1 MRGFTVLLQKEFR
14 EAWRSWKFLW
24 IPLVFALL
32 GMSDPLTNYYMMD
45 ILNAVGNLPEGFE
58 MLMPELMPVDLLQ
71 ASIGQFQTIGLL
83 VLIASFVGAISKER
97 ASGMATL
104 LYVRPISFSAY
115 FMSKF
120 IVMSTVSLIS
130 ILAGFAASVYYTV
143 VLYGT
148 FEIGTLMASFFT
160 YFSWLLFVIAV
171 TLMMSAAFTTVVAT
185 ACAFA
190 VIFIGQIVDALIG
203 AFWTISPWKLPVYG
217 VQLMRGTMEMSDYWW
232 SLSITLVIAI
242 ICMSIGALTMKKNAP
257 ITKI

>member
-32 GMSDPLTNYYMMD
+32 GMTDPLTNYYMMD

-58 MLMPELMPVDLLQ
+58 MLMPELMPADLLY

-83 VLIASFVGAISKER
+83 VFMATFVGAVSKER

-104 LYVRPISFSAY
+104 LYVRPISFGAY

-120 IVMSTVSLIS
+120 VVMSTIGFVS

-143 VLYGT
+143 ILFGT
-148 FEIGTLMASFFT
+148 FEIGPLVASFIT

-171 TLMMSAAFTTVVAT
+171 TLMMSATFKTVVAT
-185 ACAFA
+185 TCAFA
-190 VIFIGQIVDALIG
+190 VIFIGQILDTLVG
-203 AFWTISPWKLPVYG
+203 AFWTISPWKLPLYG
-217 VQLMRGTMEMSDYWW
+217 VQLIRGTMEMPDYWW
-232 SLSITLVIAI
+232 SLSLTLVITI
-242 ICMSIGALTMKKNAP
+242 ICVSLGILTMKKNAST
-257 ITKI
+257 TKI

>member
-24 IPLVFALL
+24 IPLVFVLL
-32 GMSDPLTNYYMMD
+32 GMSDPLTNYYLMD

-58 MLMPELMPVDLLQ
+58 MLMPELMPVDLIQ
-71 ASIGQFQTIGLL
+71 ASVGQFQTIGLL
-83 VLIASFVGAISKER
+83 VLIASFVGVISKER
-97 ASGMATL
+97 ASGMVTL
-104 LYVRPISFSAY
+104 LYIRPLSFGAY

-120 IVMSTVSLIS
+120 IVMSTVSFIS

-171 TLMMSAAFTTVVAT
+171 TLMMSASFTTVIAT

-217 VQLMRGTMEMSDYWW
+217 IQLMRGTMEMSDYWW
-232 SLSITLVIAI
+232 SLFITLVITI

-257 ITKI
+257 MTKI

>member
-1 MRGFTVLLQKEFR
+1 MRGFNILLQKEFR

-32 GMSDPLTNYYMMD
+32 GMSDPLTNYYMTD
-45 ILNAVGNLPEGFE
+45 ILNAVGNVPEGFE
-58 MLMPELMPVDLLQ
+58 MVMPELMPVDLLQ
-71 ASIGQFQTIGLL
+71 GSIGQFQTICLL
-83 VLIASFVGAISKER
+83 VLMATFVGAISRER

-104 LYVRPISFSAY
+104 LYVRPISFSAH

-120 IVMSTVSLIS
+120 IVMSTVAFIS
-130 ILAGFAASVYYTV
+130 ILAGFAASIYYTV

-148 FEIGTLMASFFT
+148 FEIGPLVACFFT

-171 TLMMSAAFTTVVAT
+171 TLMMSAAFKTVVAT

-190 VIFIGQIVDALIG
+190 VIFIGQILDSLVG
-203 AFWTISPWKLPVYG
+203 TFWTISPWKLPLYG

-232 SLSITLVIAI
+232 SLSLTLVVSL
-242 ICMSIGALTMKKNAP
+242 ICVSIGILTMKKNASM
-257 ITKI
+257 TKI

>member
-45 ILNAVGNLPEGFE
+45 ILNAVGNVPEGFE

-83 VLIASFVGAISKER
+83 VLMATFVGAISKER

-104 LYVRPISFSAY
+104 LYVRPISFGAY

-120 IVMSTVSLIS
+120 IVMSTVGLVS
-130 ILAGFAASVYYTV
+130 ILAGFTASVYYTV

-148 FEIGTLMASFFT
+148 FEIGTLMASLFT
-160 YFSWLLFVIAV
+160 YFSWLLFVIAL
-171 TLMMSAAFTTVVAT
+171 TLMMSATFKTVVAT

-190 VIFIGQIVDALIG
+190 VIFIGQILDALVG

-232 SLSITLVIAI
+232 SLSITLVITI
-242 ICMSIGALTMKKNAP
+242 ICMSIGIWTMKKNASM
-257 ITKI
+257 TKI

>member
-1 MRGFTVLLQKEFR
+1 MRGFNVLLQKEFR

-32 GMSDPLTNYYMMD
+32 GMSNPLTNYYMMD
-45 ILNAVGNLPEGFE
+45 ILNAAGNVPEGFE

-83 VLIASFVGAISKER
+83 VLMATFVGAISKER

-104 LYVRPISFSAY
+104 LYVRPISFGAY
-115 FMSKF
+115 FISKF
-120 IVMSTVSLIS
+120 IVVSTVGFIS
-130 ILAGFAASVYYTV
+130 ILAGFAASIYYTV

-148 FEIGTLMASFFT
+148 FEIGPLVASLIT

-171 TLMMSAAFTTVVAT
+171 TLMMSATFKTVIATT
-185 ACAFA
+185 CAFA
-190 VIFIGQIVDALIG
+190 VIFIGQILDSLVG

-217 VQLMRGTMEMSDYWW
+217 VQLIRGTMEMSDYWW
-232 SLSITLVIAI
+232 SLSLTLVVSI
-242 ICMSIGALTMKKNAP
+242 ICVCIGILTMKKNASM
-257 ITKI
+257 TKI